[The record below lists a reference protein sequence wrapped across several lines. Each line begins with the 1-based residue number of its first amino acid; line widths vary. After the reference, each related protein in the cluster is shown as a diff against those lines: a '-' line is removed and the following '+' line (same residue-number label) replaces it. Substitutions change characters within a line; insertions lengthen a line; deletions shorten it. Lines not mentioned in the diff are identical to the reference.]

1 MSTLTGKVALVT
13 GGSQGIGL
21 ATVYQLVASGA
32 KVITCGRSSGKWADV
47 LARFPALDGV
57 DFWAVDLTQPSSL
70 KNWFADI
77 RQRYGRLDIA
87 VNNFATGNR
96 GVGSFANLA
105 EDELTTALHAALRA
119 PIACLQ
125 EEIALMLTNK
135 SGAMIVNV
143 SSVNG
148 LRATPG
154 AAIYSAAKHGIEGIS
169 KSLALEYISQGIRI
183 NSVAPG
189 VTLTPSWES
198 RLAAA
203 ESPAKMK
210 AEVEALVPLQRFATP
225 EEIANA
231 IVWLCS
237 DASSYVV
244 GHTLVVDG
252 GLSQA

>member
-1 MSTLTGKVALVT
+1 MSDFSGKIALIT
-13 GGSQGIGL
+13 GGSEGIGL
-21 ATVYQLVASGA
+21 ATVVQLVMKGA
-32 KVITCGRSSGKWADV
+32 TVITCGRSSDKWAKA
-47 LARFPALDGV
+47 LAQFPLLVDV
-57 DFWAVDLTQPSSL
+57 DFQTVDLTQPTSL

-96 GVGSFANLA
+96 GVGAFTELA
-105 EDELTTALHAALRA
+105 DSDLTSALHAALRA
-119 PIACLQ
+119 PMACLQ
-125 EEIALMLTNK
+125 EEIALMLSIK
-135 SGAMIVNV
+135 SGASIVNV
-143 SSVNG
+143 SSING

-183 NSVAPG
+183 NAVAPG
-189 VTLTPSWES
+189 VTLTPSWQA
-198 RLAAA
+198 RIAAA
-203 ESPAKMK
+203 ESPEAMK
-210 AEVEALVPLQRFATP
+210 SSIETLVPLQRFAMP